1 MKRNQLLCPNCQAPL
16 IDLKSALK
24 CESCD
29 QHFKIKISKKGV
41 NHFFFLFLPAITF
54 NVSICVLNW
63 KVEEFLMIPNRDILI
78 VSLLS
83 LGTLVAVFSLLSMS
97 KEFEVGV

>member
-1 MKRNQLLCPNCQAPL
+1 
-16 IDLKSALK
+16 
-24 CESCD
+24 
-29 QHFKIKISKKGV
+29 
-41 NHFFFLFLPAITF
+41 
-54 NVSICVLNW
+54 
-63 KVEEFLMIPNRDILI
+63 LMIPNRDILI